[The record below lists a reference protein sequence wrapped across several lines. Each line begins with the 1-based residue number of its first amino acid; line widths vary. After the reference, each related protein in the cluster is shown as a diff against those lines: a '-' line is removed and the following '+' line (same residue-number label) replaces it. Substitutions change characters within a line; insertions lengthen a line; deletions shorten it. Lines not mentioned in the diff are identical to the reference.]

1 MDGGRIEKV
10 ARAGRTAVTRTWSAI
25 SRTSWILAV
34 VMRFLAKR
42 SEKAAARYRAATG
55 RLERISQVTNAKAQG
70 IPLGVDLAGEEWE
83 EPVLLPEVAPP
94 PIPPAAFFKNEP
106 TPAEEAEWRAAL
118 DAAKHSEPETDE
130 WAAAMEAVKAAKA
143 APAVPVKDTVKPK
156 TPVPVLAPKRATTP
170 APIVAS
176 KATTTP
182 VPLVALKAST
192 PAPVVATTP
201 PPVVAPKASASPRP
215 RPSATQPI
223 RLTAELRVGPKPV
236 AGRAT
241 EPRLTIKGMATAS
254 ELGAA
259 KTGPTAVDP
268 HVAAATKT
276 TIAAALRT

>member
-118 DAAKHSEPETDE
+118 EAAKHSEPETDE
-130 WAAAMEAVKAAKA
+130 WTAAMEAVKAAKA
-143 APAVPVKDTVKPK
+143 APAAAVKDTAKAK
-156 TPVPVLAPKRATTP
+156 TPAPVLAR
-170 APIVAS
+170 
-176 KATTTP
+176 
-182 VPLVALKAST
+182 KAST

-201 PPVVAPKASASPRP
+201 PPVVATKASATPRP

-236 AGRAT
+236 AVRAT
-241 EPRLTIKGMATAS
+241 EPRLTIRGMATAS

-259 KTGPTAVDP
+259 KSGPTAVDP
-268 HVAAATKT
+268 HVAAATKK